1 MRYRV
6 PVVYSSYGIV
16 KVNAKN
22 KQDLIDKLSDKE
34 FLAKMPLPDKP
45 AYLDDSF
52 KIDVEG
58 LQEIDQ
64 HGPKGNIVTLV
75 LLNDEIKKLNNPK

>member
-1 MRYRV
+1 MISMRYRV

-52 KIDVEG
+52 
-58 LQEIDQ
+58 EIDQ